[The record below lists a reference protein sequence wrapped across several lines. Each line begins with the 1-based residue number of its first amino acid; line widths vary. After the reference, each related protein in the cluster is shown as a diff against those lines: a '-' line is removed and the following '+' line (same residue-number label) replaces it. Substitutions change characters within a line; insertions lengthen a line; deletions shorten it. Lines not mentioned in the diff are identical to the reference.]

1 MSNVKHHVLKI
12 VPGVTW
18 NNLND
23 CQYSCE
29 SKCFSFLQW
38 CIYLLSNI
46 INMQSV
52 CMCTKDHRFGVRVN
66 KQTWRWDIESFSPGE
81 VSVLYKGEV
90 NTIFNW
96 EAAWKQNLLFS
107 VWYRLGAGM
116 CDLTKKLVG
125 AMGTQYDPEYD
136 VPDTGC
142 SLGYRTW
149 RKYLRYMSTEY
160 DQSMMLPTCCLL
172 SPGHDEN
179 IKQLELH
186 ASLTF

>member
-1 MSNVKHHVLKI
+1 
-12 VPGVTW
+12 
-18 NNLND
+18 
-23 CQYSCE
+23 
-29 SKCFSFLQW
+29 
-38 CIYLLSNI
+38 
-46 INMQSV
+46 MQSV
-52 CMCTKDHRFGVRVN
+52 CMGKGCSLEFTKDHRFGVRVN

-142 SLGYRTW
+142 SLGCRTW
-149 RKYLRYMSTEY
+149 RKYLKYMSTEY

-172 SPGHDEN
+172 SHRTWWKYQAARVTRLAHFLTHHTFVAFWKLRPESVQC
-179 IKQLELH
+179 ILSTTKYSV
-186 ASLTF
+186 ASSIFALLST